1 MQTETDKI
9 GFSLFFYYKTI
20 DTFSLDNQFY
30 FHIQKLKTKIY
41 YHNGKKAIDIK
52 FQSRS
57 TFEINK
63 MINFRI
69 YFES

>member
-30 FHIQKLKTKIY
+30 FHIQKLKYTITME
-41 YHNGKKAIDIK
+41 KKLLTLSFNQEALLKLIK
-52 FQSRS
+52 
-57 TFEINK
+57 
-63 MINFRI
+63 
-69 YFES
+69 